1 MKLRTL
7 FISGAAAL
15 LMSVSCFAQDINV
28 SLNGTIVNFPN
39 QKPVVVEG
47 RTLIPLRGVFDN
59 MGYSIGWNGNTK
71 TVTLKKDNETIV
83 INIGENK
90 YYLNGNAHTIDVP
103 AQIINGSTM
112 LPLRAIAD
120 ATGADVL
127 WDAKTKIATIIDS
140 DSAPTSAQYGQV
152 NVNSKQE
159 ADYISSYT
167 NLMKD
172 FNTTAMEFINLIN
185 QINASGSLDQNKID
199 SIYNSAKNMYDVSIK
214 SKNSIANLNCPDKYK
229 KLNNAT
235 TAYMQSI
242 ADTAKL
248 YTDLIDG
255 NLTLEQFEEKLN
267 SVGTDLMLKEAEYR
281 NVFDEAI
288 NANS

>member
-7 FISGAAAL
+7 FISGAAAI

-235 TAYMQSI
+235 TVYMQSI